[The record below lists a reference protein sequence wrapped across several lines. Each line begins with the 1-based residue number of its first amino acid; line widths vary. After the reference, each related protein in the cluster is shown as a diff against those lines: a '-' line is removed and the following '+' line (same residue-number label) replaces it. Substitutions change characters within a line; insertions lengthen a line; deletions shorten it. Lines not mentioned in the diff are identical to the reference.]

1 MKMPKIFDW
10 IVDSPEEL
18 VKIRKLEE
26 TLEET
31 EIDLEPIQ
39 LRFFREVAKGKDPSY
54 YELLLREGAE
64 EFIRS
69 ALKAGFSSD
78 SRCERVDSSSAG
90 VVLSIPEV
98 LESWIEDREGTKEL
112 LNMFSVIRDFGPLL
126 EYLDVEVEVNGV
138 KIPASR
144 FLVTLYEAYKVET
157 AKDRFDL
164 FASLNIPLDY
174 EVLEEEEEEDVDL
187 FELFNSLMKIVDH
200 DALEKDKKE
209 NKDKEEDVFE
219 LYTSLLKIPLDQSEK
234 DKKKNKEE
242 EEEEDLG
249 MGM

>member
-31 EIDLEPIQ
+31 GIDLEPIQ
-39 LRFFREVAKGKDPSY
+39 LRFFREVAEGKDPSY

-64 EFIRS
+64 EFIRN

-98 LESWIEDREGTKEL
+98 LESWIKDREGTKEL
-112 LNMFSVIRDFGPLL
+112 WDMMFSLIQDFSPLL

-138 KIPASR
+138 TIPASR
-144 FLVTLYEAYKVET
+144 FLETLHEAQKVET
-157 AKDRFDL
+157 ARDRFDL
-164 FASLNIPLDY
+164 FASLDIPLDY
-174 EVLEEEEEEDVDL
+174 DVL
-187 FELFNSLMKIVDH
+187 
-200 DALEKDKKE
+200 
-209 NKDKEEDVFE
+209 
-219 LYTSLLKIPLDQSEK
+219 
-234 DKKKNKEE
+234 
-242 EEEEDLG
+242 EEEDLG
-249 MGM
+249 MGI